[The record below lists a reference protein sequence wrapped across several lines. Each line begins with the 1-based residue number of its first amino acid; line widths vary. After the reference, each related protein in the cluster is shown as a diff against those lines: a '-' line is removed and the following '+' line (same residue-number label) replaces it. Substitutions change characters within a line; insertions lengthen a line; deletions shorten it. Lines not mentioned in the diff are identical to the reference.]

1 MVTGSHN
8 TTGFMGAAAAALGNS
23 KSNYSTNTD
32 RKIDPPILSF
42 SNKVNGNTIST

>member
-1 MVTGSHN
+1 MVTGSN
-8 TTGFMGAAAAALGNS
+8 ATGFAGAAAAVLVNN

-32 RKIDPPILSF
+32 KKMDPPILSF